1 MTRDKLAEIMVR
13 RRYLRD
19 KIHLPDKFWN
29 LPDYKKDYQYQVRL
43 AAKLYRAYSEEAIT
57 NVVERETWFF
67 SLAIKKLAN
76 MIEIEE
82 RRLAL
87 QAKQLEIKEENKT
100 TIIPTGN
107 DFRRKSKKDF
117 RDG

>member
-1 MTRDKLAEIMVR
+1 
-13 RRYLRD
+13 
-19 KIHLPDKFWN
+19 
-29 LPDYKKDYQYQVRL
+29 
-43 AAKLYRAYSEEAIT
+43 
-57 NVVERETWFF
+57 
-67 SLAIKKLAN
+67 